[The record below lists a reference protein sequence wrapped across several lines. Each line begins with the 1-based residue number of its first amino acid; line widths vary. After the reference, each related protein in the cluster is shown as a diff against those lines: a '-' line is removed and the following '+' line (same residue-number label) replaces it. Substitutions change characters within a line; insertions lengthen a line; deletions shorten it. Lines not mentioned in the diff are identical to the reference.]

1 MGQVLGFIKPSHR
14 RKDRQG
20 LLKLRLCHESHG
32 LRDLSCCSLQPP
44 HRLHGGYLQQDH
56 GPRLPGKGGEWMMEV
71 SLLGTFTFRVSR
83 HFGFRSFSCCTVWI
97 TANSYVIEQQAQIG
111 PAFATS

>member
-1 MGQVLGFIKPSHR
+1 MLVLDEMELLATRAATRQVSEH
-14 RKDRQG
+14 
-20 LLKLRLCHESHG
+20 LLLR
-32 LRDLSCCSLQPP
+32 QPP
-44 HRLHGGYLQQDH
+44 QHRLHGGYLQQDH
-56 GPRLPGKGGEWMMEV
+56 GPRLAGKGGEWMMEV

-97 TANSYVIEQQAQIG
+97 AANSYVIEQQAQIG